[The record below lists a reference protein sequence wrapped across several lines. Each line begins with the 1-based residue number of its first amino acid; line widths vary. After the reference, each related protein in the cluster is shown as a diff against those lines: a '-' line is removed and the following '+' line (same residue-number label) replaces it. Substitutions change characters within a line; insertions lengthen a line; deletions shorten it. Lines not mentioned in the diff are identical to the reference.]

1 MRDDDLD
8 IGQQLAWTRSRKE
21 TVMPFFASVDPEII
35 AVFIPI
41 IGVLGGVMIAITG
54 IVVGGRRKELEH
66 RERITAMEKGLPV
79 PAIPV
84 ESERP
89 KYSSR
94 RAGGLVMTGIGLAL
108 VIALSAEEGFSD
120 GGVWG
125 LIPLF
130 IGLGLLIAG
139 TMDKREYDA
148 AGRRNNQ
155 TTL

>member
-1 MRDDDLD
+1 
-8 IGQQLAWTRSRKE
+8 
-21 TVMPFFASVDPEII
+21 MPIFASVDPEII

-66 RERITAMEKGLPV
+66 RERIIAMEKGLPV
-79 PAIPV
+79 PTPPI
-84 ESERP
+84 ETERP

-108 VIALSAEEGFSD
+108 TIALSADDGFAD

-139 TMDKREYDA
+139 SLDKREYDESA
-148 AGRRNNQ
+148 RRNNQ